1 MCLPRWF
8 QPIFRNLLF
17 SLVFRAITLLCHKDY
32 LLFFLK
38 SFTYCHLTW
47 WAQEKVS
54 SVALAVIWIAL
65 MPSLK
70 PLQFTTGWKKGFRKK
85 SKWTER
91 LKVIRLKSCKTVSTV
106 HIFHIHRKGS
116 DRGFGVY
123 CYMLVKIWV
132 NTVSSFELEACAFTY
147 KRYG

>member
-38 SFTYCHLTW
+38 SFAYCHLTW

-70 PLQFTTGWKKGFRKK
+70 PLQFTTGGKKASGKRANGQKG
-85 SKWTER
+85 WR
-91 LKVIRLKSCKTVSTV
+91 LLGLRAVKLFPQSTFFTYIEKAVI
-106 HIFHIHRKGS
+106 G
-116 DRGFGVY
+116 GFGVY

-132 NTVSSFELEACAFTY
+132 NIVSSFELEACAFTC